1 MILSNVLRIGS
12 IPVMN
17 AIAFVEHITKEVIDF
32 FERIEADSGSKG
44 DEELIDIMVRLL
56 KEAELFGTSDI

>member
-1 MILSNVLRIGS
+1 
-12 IPVMN
+12 MN
-17 AIAFVEHITKEVIDF
+17 AIAFVEHIAKEVIDF